1 MQETEWN
8 YRKLVDIN
16 ERKKIRSL
24 KSDNEEFNREN
35 QHIGERL

>member
-1 MQETEWN
+1 MM
-8 YRKLVDIN
+8 DDN
-16 ERKKIRSL
+16 EGKKIRSL